1 MPDVSIISAGL
12 GLLVGLVL
20 ALTGAGGAI
29 LAIPLL
35 VFALH
40 LNVPQA
46 APIALLA
53 IFVASSIGAVQGLL
67 NGIVRY
73 KTALLIATFG
83 LAFAPV
89 GVTLSRYLPLQWLN
103 VTLALVLVFVAVRIW
118 QQAADNASNN
128 EDKPAPACALNP
140 TTSKLF
146 WTASCTKRLVL
157 TGSLTGLLSGLLGV
171 GGGFVIVP
179 SLNKVSNFSAPTIV
193 ATTLAVV
200 ALVSA
205 GSLAMHMQSST
216 VLWSVALP
224 FTAGTTV
231 GMLMLGRWR
240 HRVPSHISQRGFAL
254 LCLFAAVYLTLK
266 SL

>member
-35 VFALH
+35 IFALH
-40 LNVPQA
+40 LSVPQA

-53 IFVASSIGAVQGLL
+53 IFVASSMGALQGLL
-67 NGIVRY
+67 GGIVRY
-73 KTALLIATFG
+73 KTALLIAAFG

-89 GVTLSRYLPLQWLN
+89 GVALSRYVPLQWLN

-118 QQAADNASNN
+118 QQSADNASSN

-140 TTSKLF
+140 ATSKLF
-146 WTASCTKRLVL
+146 WTAPCTKRLVL

-205 GSLAMHMQSST
+205 GSLVMHMQGSP
-216 VLWSVALP
+216 VLWSIALP
-224 FTAGTTV
+224 FTAGTTL
-231 GMLMLGRWR
+231 GMLILGRWR
-240 HRVPSHISQRGFAL
+240 HHVPSHISQRGFAL
-254 LCLFAAVYLTLK
+254 LCLLAAVYLTLK